1 MNFHIGFPEWP
12 FRTAIELIRCIFS
25 LFHLFQKKKKIS
37 TEKSNAALDPY
48 DKGIPEKVLIESVVA
63 NVLKFDILLPNL
75 AKGIA
80 PQVFF

>member
-1 MNFHIGFPEWP
+1 MHFF
-12 FRTAIELIRCIFS
+12 LIPSFS
-25 LFHLFQKKKKIS
+25 KKNKFS

-63 NVLKFDILLPNL
+63 NVLKFDILLPNV
-75 AKGIA
+75 ADGIA